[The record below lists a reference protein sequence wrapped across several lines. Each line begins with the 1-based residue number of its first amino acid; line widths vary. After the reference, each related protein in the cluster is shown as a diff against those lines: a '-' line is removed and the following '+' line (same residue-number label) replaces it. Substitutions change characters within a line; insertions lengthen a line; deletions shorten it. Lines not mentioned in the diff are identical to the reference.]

1 MLQGW
6 RGVLG
11 TFLMALVFHGLVF
24 LTAGLY
30 MPIAIHIVYDLVVGY
45 LGMRMLI
52 PPAKT
57 VVAPA
62 QAGSQGGL

>member
-1 MLQGW
+1 
-6 RGVLG
+6 
-11 TFLMALVFHGLVF
+11 
-24 LTAGLY
+24 

-52 PPAKT
+52 PPEKT